1 MINHVQVIFALDS
14 LLDELKSHQNYG
26 IDAQCG
32 ASLNM
37 LTNAYVLSSGF
48 AGPADAGLSLQVFSP
63 VVKMHT
69 SMMAGNIIQKKA
81 TQQ

>member
-1 MINHVQVIFALDS
+1 MINHVQVIYALDS
-14 LLDELKSHQNYG
+14 LLDELKSHQKYG

-48 AGPADAGLSLQVFSP
+48 AGAAGAADAELSLEVLSP
-63 VVKMHT
+63 V
-69 SMMAGNIIQKKA
+69 A
-81 TQQ
+81 TDSRGQLENKLI

>member
-1 MINHVQVIFALDS
+1 MINHVQVIYALDS
-14 LLDELKSHQNYG
+14 LLDELKSHQKYG
-26 IDAQCG
+26 IDAR